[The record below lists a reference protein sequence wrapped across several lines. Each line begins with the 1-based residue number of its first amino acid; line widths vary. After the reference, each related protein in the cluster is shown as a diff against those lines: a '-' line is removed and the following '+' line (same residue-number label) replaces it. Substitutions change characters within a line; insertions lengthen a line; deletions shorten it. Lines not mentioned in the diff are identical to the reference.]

1 MNMMRLTLQE
11 RSQRLNAKLRDHA
24 TRSLEKIIAA
34 SATTPS
40 MRRAATLRL
49 SRLRAATKPAPAI
62 KAAPATTRTKAPA
75 PAPTADAVFEAV
87 QAFRALS
94 AQRSALMRKRKS
106 NGEREILHTM
116 IALMPATIPQGSDP
130 TAWRNFVGQID
141 GLLSEIKS
149 IKTV

>member
-1 MNMMRLTLQE
+1 MRMLTLQE
-11 RSQRLNAKLRDHA
+11 RSRRLNAVLRERA
-24 TRSLEKIIAA
+24 VCSLEKIIAT

-87 QAFRALS
+87 QAYRALS
-94 AQRSALMRKRKS
+94 AQRSALINKRKS
-106 NGEREILHTM
+106 AGEREILHTM
-116 IALMPATIPQGSDP
+116 IALMPPTVPEGSDP
-130 TAWRNFVGQID
+130 TAWKNFVSQID
-141 GLLSEIKS
+141 GLLTQIKS
-149 IKTV
+149 IKNP

>member
-1 MNMMRLTLQE
+1 MRMLTLQE

-49 SRLRAATKPAPAI
+49 SRLRAASKPAPAI
-62 KAAPATTRTKAPA
+62 KAAPATTRTKAA

-87 QAFRALS
+87 QAYRALS
-94 AQRSALMRKRKS
+94 AQRSALINKRKTA
-106 NGEREILHTM
+106 GEREILHTM
-116 IALMPATIPQGSDP
+116 IALMPPTVPEGSDP
-130 TAWRNFVGQID
+130 TQWRNFVSQID
-141 GLLSEIKS
+141 GLLTQIKS
-149 IKTV
+149 IKNP

>member
-1 MNMMRLTLQE
+1 MRMLTPLE
-11 RSQRLNAKLRDHA
+11 RSQRLNAVLRDNA
-24 TRSLEKIIAA
+24 ARSLEKIIAA

-49 SRLRAATKPAPAI
+49 SRLRAATKTAPAI
-62 KAAPATTRTKAPA
+62 KAAPATTKTKA

-94 AQRSALMRKRKS
+94 AQRSALMRKRKTA
-106 NGEREILHTM
+106 GEREILHTM
-116 IALMPATIPQGSDP
+116 IALMPPTIPEGSDP
-130 TAWRNFVGQID
+130 TAWKNFVAQID
-141 GLLSEIKS
+141 GTLTEIKS